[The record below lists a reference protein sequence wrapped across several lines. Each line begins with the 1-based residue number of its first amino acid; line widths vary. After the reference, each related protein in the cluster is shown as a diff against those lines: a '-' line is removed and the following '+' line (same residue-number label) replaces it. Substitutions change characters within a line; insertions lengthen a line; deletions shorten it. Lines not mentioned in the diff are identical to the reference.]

1 MIELMYHCG
10 MSIRIIRSTNC
21 IERVFYFPCRLERAV
36 PMAAGMVAFGAMP
49 TVAASHLVTVNTRDG
64 RCKTSFFRIRN
75 TVSHTRKV
83 SVRRRRQNR
92 VPCAVASGSGSRGES
107 DYAEN
112 GIASIRGLGLEDIGV
127 NVDELSRYD
136 ARGTS
141 ENDRRQVFL
150 RPFRLLT

>member
-1 MIELMYHCG
+1 
-10 MSIRIIRSTNC
+10 
-21 IERVFYFPCRLERAV
+21 
-36 PMAAGMVAFGAMP
+36 MAAGMVAFGAMP
-49 TVAASHLVTVNTRDG
+49 TVTASHLVTVNTRDG
-64 RCKTSFFRIRN
+64 RCKTSFSRIRN

-83 SVRRRRQNR
+83 SARRRRQNR

-127 NVDELSRYD
+127 NMDELSRYD

-141 ENDRRQVFL
+141 EKGRRQVFFDL
-150 RPFRLLT
+150 FRLLT